1 MYFSF
6 PLSPSLSP
14 PLLPLP
20 SSLLPLPSSL
30 SFIADLYKGT
40 DDFMGR
46 CFYLLSTIP
55 SSGEVKTLEL
65 YSHSARSKRGTIK
78 LDLRIEGM
86 REGLSMDDALKEH
99 KMLARA
105 LVDYESKT
113 VRREGEEEKG
123 EKKEKKRGRKRVR
136 ERERIK

>member
-1 MYFSF
+1 
-6 PLSPSLSP
+6 
-14 PLLPLP
+14 
-20 SSLLPLPSSL
+20 
-30 SFIADLYKGT
+30 
-40 DDFMGR
+40 MGR

-65 YSHSARSKRGTIK
+65 YTRSAKAKRGTIK
-78 LDLRIEGM
+78 LDLRIKGM

-113 VRREGEEEKG
+113 VRREGEGWKG
-123 EKKEKKRGRKRVR
+123 RGRR
-136 ERERIK
+136 ERERGKGGEREGGREGKEGRRERN